1 MPGVLKKISA
11 VIWWSQQ
18 TLARLKTITP
28 SSEQETKA
36 NADIEEPPPNK
47 KV

>member
-1 MPGVLKKISA
+1 MLGVLKKISA
-11 VIWWSQQ
+11 VIWWPQQ

-28 SSEQETKA
+28 SSELETTA
-36 NADIEEPPPNK
+36 NADIQEPPPNK